1 MTKKKY
7 MPLFFF
13 MGALWRFGAP
23 VSDEKVAPE
32 EPKGPPPRFGWT
44 ADDFE
49 RKLNLIRIPEFEFF
63 EVPLSEALNTLEA
76 LSIKHDPE
84 AKANPQLAG
93 VQFVLLTR
101 ENPPPKVTLKLRNAS
116 LGSILGFVVELVGYE
131 YDLRDAAIAIYKRK
145 PKLPKKQS
153 FRRLENEFFK
163 LSGDMVRKLGGR

>member
-1 MTKKKY
+1 
-7 MPLFFF
+7 
-13 MGALWRFGAP
+13 
-23 VSDEKVAPE
+23 
-32 EPKGPPPRFGWT
+32 
-44 ADDFE
+44 
-49 RKLNLIRIPEFEFF
+49 
-63 EVPLSEALNTLEA
+63 LSEALNTLQA

-145 PKLPKKQS
+145 PKPPKKQS
-153 FRRLENEFFK
+153 FRRLETEFFK